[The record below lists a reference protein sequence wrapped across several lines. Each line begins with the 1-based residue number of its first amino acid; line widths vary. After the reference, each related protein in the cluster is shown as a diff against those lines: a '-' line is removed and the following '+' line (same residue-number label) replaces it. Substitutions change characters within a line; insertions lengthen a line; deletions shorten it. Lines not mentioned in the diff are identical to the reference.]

1 MGGCTDRADG
11 TSDWVDEES
20 RRQYVS
26 YFFIISIYLVIIKL
40 IFIINNIFLFLL
52 LIGAHV
58 TADSYFDR

>member
-1 MGGCTDRADG
+1 MGRCTDRADG

-20 RRQYVS
+20 RHRYVS
-26 YFFIISIYLVIIKL
+26 YFFIIIYLVIIKL

-58 TADSYFDR
+58 TVDSCSDR